1 MTARRMTSGILRLYK
16 GPLRVQGWDAA
27 LVEVRQRGPDIQF
40 CIYGA
45 GKVGHPRFFQLQAS
59 RVRKEATLAQ
69 IREDYVAIAG
79 VPKLLV
85 TGLHDH
91 NAPPGQ
97 IKDMAEQMGGRVQD
111 AILAGCGHLSHEEAA
126 EDLLYHLVDFVSA
139 NV

>member
-1 MTARRMTSGILRLYK
+1 MQAMLS
-16 GPLRVQGWDAA
+16 PL
-27 LVEVRQRGPDIQF
+27 LNT
-40 CIYGA
+40 
-45 GKVGHPRFFQLQAS
+45 QAS

-69 IREDYVAIAG
+69 MNEDYVAIAG

-91 NAPPGQ
+91 TAPPGQ
-97 IKDMAEQMGGRVQD
+97 VKDMAEQMGGRVQS